1 MSRGRKLGALGA
13 AVATVL
19 LAGGCAA
26 GTHPGAAAMVGGT
39 EISIGDV
46 DKTAQAVTAALGKK
60 YDTASALSDM
70 VSNVL
75 VEKVQQQ
82 KSITVTPAE
91 TAVAAKAVV
100 GGDQQTYE
108 KFQADSVARDFL
120 NQVGTAAIVT
130 AKLGGGT
137 VEDLQNQAKLQQG
150 SVALRDAMKNVDVT
164 IAPRFGQWTDGRIDS
179 AVSGSL
185 SVLSPQTAAQ
195 QKAAQ
200 QQQQPQQGQ
209 G

>member
-1 MSRGRKLGALGA
+1 M
-13 AVATVL
+13 
-19 LAGGCAA
+19 AGGCAA